1 MATTRTGER
10 SSHRLRE
17 RSLDA
22 PHVIFQSITH
32 GAPAVSLA
40 FSIIVLVP
48 IAGPAIPFTLVL
60 AMIAVLLVAVAM
72 GQLGKEMPS
81 AGGLY
86 TYAAG
91 ALGPRAGFVVGWLY
105 LIFEP
110 WLMPLL
116 LLLGAQFLQ
125 SFVQTEF
132 HVNTGWVLWVFVI
145 GAAIFVLTYRN
156 IRVSMTA
163 GIALAVFE
171 VGSFLAL
178 GIWMVIAHHDQNT
191 LQAFNPAS
199 APGNAGTSILKSMVF
214 AVVAF
219 IGFEGAASLGE
230 EAKDGRRAVPKAL
243 IIGVLSI
250 AVFYIFMTYSWVV
263 GTGFR
268 DFVSVTTSSS
278 NPFYDL
284 ARKFWGA
291 GWIIIFFGLMTGIFG
306 NANAGMTTGSRLMFA
321 MGRNGALPAVL
332 GRTHPR
338 FHTPSA
344 GIIVNTVFGIAV
356 TLLLGST
363 IGIGQ
368 GVGFVGIVIGM
379 AGISMYILMCI
390 SCLVFYLRK
399 RRDKFNF
406 WLHGVIPVLGAAA
419 FIAPIYYQY
428 VPLVPFPLR
437 WALIFDP
444 VWIILGFAVMAWL
457 EVRRPGVL
465 GNGAQLFGAELPETG
480 TAVTAAPGEAAPG
493 LPATGGCP

>member
-1 MATTRTGER
+1 MATIRTDESG
-10 SSHRLRE
+10 SHRLRE

-60 AMIAVLLVAVAM
+60 AMVAVLLVAIAI
-72 GQLGKEMPS
+72 GQLGKELPS

-91 ALGPRAGFVVGWLY
+91 ALGPRAGFMVGWLY

-132 HVNTGWVLWVFVI
+132 QVDTGWVLWVLVI
-145 GAAIFVLTYRN
+145 GASIFFLTYRN

-178 GIWMVIAHHDQNT
+178 AVWMIIAHHDQNT
-191 LQAFNPAS
+191 LQVFNPAS

-230 EAKDGRRAVPKAL
+230 EAKDARRAVPKAL
-243 IIGVLSI
+243 VIGVLSI

-263 GTGFR
+263 GTGFHN
-268 DFVSVTTSSS
+268 FVTTTVSSS

-338 FHTPSA
+338 YHTPSA
-344 GIIVNTVFGIAV
+344 GIIVNTVFGIVV
-356 TLLLGST
+356 TLILGAT
-363 IGIGQ
+363 IGISE
-368 GVGFVGIVIGM
+368 GVSFVGLIIGM

-399 RRDKFNF
+399 RRDKFRF
-406 WLHGVIPVLGAAA
+406 WLHGVVPVLGAAA
-419 FIAPIYYQY
+419 FVAPIYYQY

-437 WALIFDP
+437 WALIYDP
-444 VWIILGFAVMAWL
+444 AWIVLGFCVMAWL
-457 EVRRPGVL
+457 EARRPGVL
-465 GNGAQLFGAELPETG
+465 SKGARLFGADAPE
-480 TAVTAAPGEAAPG
+480 ASAPVTAASGEGGPG
-493 LPATGGCP
+493 LPPS